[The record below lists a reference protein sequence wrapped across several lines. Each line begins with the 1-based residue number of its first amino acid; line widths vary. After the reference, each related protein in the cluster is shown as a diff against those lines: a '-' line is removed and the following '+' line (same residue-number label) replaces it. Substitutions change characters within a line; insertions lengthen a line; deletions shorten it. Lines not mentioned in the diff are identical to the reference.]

1 MVSRFLRHFSPI
13 FFLVLQSSS
22 EHHQL
27 LLKLD
32 FMQKTI
38 DRYELKILDM
48 QKQVDTLSQTNEVQ
62 KEENERLNNELTDL
76 TDIHQVEMSSMKN
89 DLKKLEDKL
98 IYSFNEYWTEMVEK
112 LEKLDTRVCIVNDS
126 RAKKNAKIHF

>member
-1 MVSRFLRHFSPI
+1 
-13 FFLVLQSSS
+13 
-22 EHHQL
+22 
-27 LLKLD
+27 
-32 FMQKTI
+32 MQKTI

>member
-1 MVSRFLRHFSPI
+1 
-13 FFLVLQSSS
+13 
-22 EHHQL
+22 
-27 LLKLD
+27 
-32 FMQKTI
+32 MQKTI

-126 RAKKNAKIHF
+126 RAKKKR

>member
-48 QKQVDTLSQTNEVQ
+48 QKQVDSLSQTNEVQ

-126 RAKKNAKIHF
+126 RAKKKR

>member
-1 MVSRFLRHFSPI
+1 
-13 FFLVLQSSS
+13 
-22 EHHQL
+22 
-27 LLKLD
+27 
-32 FMQKTI
+32 MQKTI

-98 IYSFNEYWTEMVEK
+98 IYSSMNIGQKWLRNSKNSIQEYVLSMIRE
-112 LEKLDTRVCIVNDS
+112 R
-126 RAKKNAKIHF
+126 KKNAKIHF